1 MIRLQTIFMT
11 LLMTVGVFGAYAA
24 TPKLH
29 QKLGGENLE
38 VLKNAKFVTLLTII
52 PEGVQGKYQPQTEVH
67 LASEEITRLKRQL
80 LDDHNYAF
88 DRRKSCRFIPEL
100 SFKFQDGKD
109 SVVHVFVS
117 PSCNQILFAMGRK
130 SALLDYEPS
139 YERLEDYFQQLAN
152 DARLK
157 NKV

>member
-1 MIRLQTIFMT
+1 MIRLQTILMT
-11 LLMTVGVFGAYAA
+11 LLLTLSIFGAYAA

-52 PEGVQGKYQPQTEVH
+52 PEGAQSKYQPQPEVH
-67 LASEEITRLKRQL
+67 LTNEEISRLKRQL
-80 LDDHNYAF
+80 LDDHNYSF
-88 DRRKSCRFIPEL
+88 ERRKSCEFIPEL

-109 SVVHVFVS
+109 GVVHLFVS

-130 SALLDYEPS
+130 SVLLDYEPS

-152 DARLK
+152 NTRLK